1 MDYIKNRPEDFMIRV
16 RPFLDKKERWTGE
29 IDVVIVTHP
38 DNGMEDD
45 DYYQVMHICKM
56 ISSVIPIMD
65 KDTAVREMMNDYVI
79 NSLDTDSKDAI
90 NNKGTVKNIK
100 DNVITINFKPS
111 TKH

>member
-29 IDVVIVTHP
+29 IDVV
-38 DNGMEDD
+38 
-45 DYYQVMHICKM
+45 
-56 ISSVIPIMD
+56 PIMD

-79 NSLDTDSKDAI
+79 NSLDTSSKDDI
-90 NNKGTVKNIK
+90 NDRGTVEDIK